1 MGVRDPKSLGICTK
15 VEKPKRSLEVKLIV
29 QFRLEKKEKS
39 DAAAAYET
47 VDEGLTSDTT
57 DKFQT

>member
-1 MGVRDPKSLGICTK
+1 LFSQDLD
-15 VEKPKRSLEVKLIV
+15 
-29 QFRLEKKEKS
+29 KKDKT

-57 DKFQT
+57 DIASD

>member
-1 MGVRDPKSLGICTK
+1 LFSS
-15 VEKPKRSLEVKLIV
+15 E
-29 QFRLEKKEKS
+29 LEKKEKS

-57 DKFQT
+57 DIASD